1 MCNSQ
6 YMPIQKIKKGKI
18 NIKDLVRIH
27 KLNASF
33 FAFADGNN
41 LPCTELLHIP
51 LVSPP
56 EYQMPY
62 TGHMLAQDS
71 PLWSTRNASMWRW
84 VCLHHLLGAYRPL
97 SLLACV
103 WRRSSKWD
111 LQMLPLNYIALTN
124 SLEEDHL
131 PACDGYFWSSL
142 GKPPLQISNFTFL
155 FQQLLHIFEEYQWMW
170 WDSMLWCSSQRDITD
185 VNKI

>member
-1 MCNSQ
+1 MESLTEIKKRKLKEQNIRNGLPLADYYAKAQSSTEMCNSQ

-18 NIKDLVRIH
+18 NIKALVRIH
-27 KLNASF
+27 KLNASC

-71 PLWSTRNASMWRW
+71 PL
-84 VCLHHLLGAYRPL
+84 
-97 SLLACV
+97 
-103 WRRSSKWD
+103 
-111 LQMLPLNYIALTN
+111 
-124 SLEEDHL
+124 
-131 PACDGYFWSSL
+131 
-142 GKPPLQISNFTFL
+142 
-155 FQQLLHIFEEYQWMW
+155 
-170 WDSMLWCSSQRDITD
+170 
-185 VNKI
+185 